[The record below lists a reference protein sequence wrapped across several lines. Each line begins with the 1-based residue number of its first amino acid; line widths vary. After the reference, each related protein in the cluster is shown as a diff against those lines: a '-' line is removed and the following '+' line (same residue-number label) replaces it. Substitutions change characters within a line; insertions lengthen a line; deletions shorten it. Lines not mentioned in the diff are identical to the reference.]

1 MLGITERAV
10 RHKLVK
16 LGFKHK
22 QEEESEQ
29 WKEAKKKELTAKRK
43 DF

>member
-1 MLGITERAV
+1 
-10 RHKLVK
+10 LVK

-29 WKEAKKKELTAKRK
+29 WKEAKKKEFNSKKKR
-43 DF
+43 F